1 MSSIAPIGAIPTAL
15 SGLNRATEK
24 VNSAASNIAS
34 VEVKAEDLV
43 DLKVAETS
51 FKANA
56 AVVRTAA
63 DMDKRLLDI
72 LA

>member
-1 MSSIAPIGAIPTAL
+1 MSSITSIGAIPTAL
-15 SGLNRATEK
+15 TGLNRATEK
-24 VNSAASNIAS
+24 VNTAATNIAS
-34 VEVKAEDLV
+34 GEVKAEDVV
-43 DLKVAETS
+43 DLKVAEAS